1 MSSGLVWLAIGVYV
15 AIGLAVAFMAR
26 RHLSSGAE
34 EFYLGGRKI
43 TGLVSAASYA
53 ATTYSTFMLLGL
65 AGLTYKGGVGALGFE
80 LVYFAGLGLVLVF
93 GPRFWLVGRSQGYV
107 TPSEML
113 GARYESRL
121 LGGAVALLSCIFLI
135 PYSAAQLLGI
145 GYLLSGIT
153 DGGISFG
160 MGIILAALLGAVWT
174 LAAGLRSVAW
184 TDALQAVLMMISAIL
199 ALGFVIASLGGL
211 GSFLSQVEAE
221 RGAWL
226 TQPGPGLF
234 SFWTFVA
241 FTLPWFFFSLSNP
254 QVSQRLFAVRDP
266 KAMRTMIVGF
276 LSFGLVFTLISILWG
291 FAALL
296 KLPDLGNPDLAT
308 PGLLATGVVP
318 AWLAILLIVGI
329 LAAAITT
336 VDSIALSLASMVG
349 RDVYRAARPGSSE
362 AGELLVGKV
371 VVLAMI
377 TAAALFASLELQLI
391 TVLAVTS
398 SAGLMV
404 AVPAIVGA
412 FFWREATRAGALAS
426 VFGGTLLVAWFK
438 SAPFNPMVVGRPL
451 GIPDVVWILAATVIL
466 FVAVSKATTPPAD
479 RGRVFIDDLRPQ
491 LDRLKIW

>member
-1 MSSGLVWLAIGVYV
+1 MSAALVWIAVAIYI

-26 RHLSSGAE
+26 RHLAAGTE

-93 GPRFWLVGRSQGYV
+93 GPRFWLVGRRQGYV

-113 GARYESRL
+113 GARYDSRL
-121 LGGAVALLSCIFLI
+121 LAGAVALLSCLFLI

-145 GYLLSGIT
+145 GYLLSGVT

-160 MGIILAALLGAVWT
+160 VGILLAALLGAVWT
-174 LAAGLRSVAW
+174 LVAGLRSVAW
-184 TDALQAVLMMISAIL
+184 TDALQAVLMMVSALL
-199 ALGFVIASLGGL
+199 ALGFVVESLGGL
-211 GSFLSQVEAE
+211 GSFLERIEAE

-226 TQPGPGLF
+226 AQPGPGLF

-254 QVSQRLFAVRDP
+254 QVSQRLFTVRDP
-266 KAMRTMIVGF
+266 RAMRTMIVGF

-296 KLPDLGNPDLAT
+296 KLPELGNPDLAT
-308 PGLLATGVVP
+308 PGLLATGAVP
-318 AWLAILLIVGI
+318 VWLAVLLIVGI

-349 RDVYRAARPGSSE
+349 RDVYRARLRDPSDAK
-362 AGELLVGKV
+362 ELLVGKI
-371 VVLAMI
+371 VVLVMI
-377 TAAALFASLELQLI
+377 TAAALFATLELQLI

-404 AVPAIVGA
+404 TVPAIVGA
-412 FFWREATRAGALAS
+412 FFWRGATRAGALAS

-438 SAPFNPMVVGRPL
+438 SAPFNPWVVGRPF
-451 GIPDVVWILAATVIL
+451 GIPDVVWIFAATVIL
-466 FVAVSKATTPPAD
+466 YVVVSWLTRPPAD
-479 RGRVFIDDLRPQ
+479 RGRAFIDDLRPE
-491 LDRLKIW
+491 LDRLKVW